1 MKVFAKVFLLPLF
14 LLVSWSTQVFAI
26 YPADIL
32 KIFEIASS
40 SKQEEKESSQWKK
53 TETSKSY
60 RQTTI
65 FTSESYPNFYF
76 QLQIPTGDGPVDRP
90 FHFALF
96 NGTPSP
102 SSQAVWSISECVD
115 AQTLSA
121 LFKLSFEE
129 LLKFLEDKIAGMGS
143 SPAKNLLKAFVSMIK
158 AYMVYQEQREEEA
171 QRAQANAPFNEL
183 FDGDYLSFGDDDD
196 IFAYTPNTG
205 AQQNATDEQLPSL
218 DGLNLASDDL
228 DALRNLIAPSFA
240 SSASSVVSGTFGSA
254 SK

>member
-14 LLVSWSTQVFAI
+14 LLISWSTQVFAVNG
-26 YPADIL
+26 AEIL
-32 KIFEIASS
+32 EIFEIASS

-53 TETSKSY
+53 KVTSTSY
-60 RQTTI
+60 RETTI

-143 SPAKNLLKAFVSMIK
+143 SPAKSLLQAFVSMIK
-158 AYMVYQEQREEEA
+158 AYMVYQEQRDEEA
-171 QRAQANAPFNEL
+171 RQILANAPAL
-183 FDGDYLSFGDDDD
+183 PDIFGEDDTDD